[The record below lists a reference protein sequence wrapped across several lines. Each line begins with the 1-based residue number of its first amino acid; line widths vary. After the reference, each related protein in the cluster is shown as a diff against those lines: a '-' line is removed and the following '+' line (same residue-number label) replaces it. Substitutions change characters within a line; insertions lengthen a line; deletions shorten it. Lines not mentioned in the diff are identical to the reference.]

1 MDLSAGPAVLAL
13 FQMAPQVVLI
23 VTLVASVVV
32 SATELVPAA
41 MLDSNPALLGW
52 YARPAPQ
59 THSTV
64 MALETAKI
72 VLPA

>member
-1 MDLSAGPAVLAL
+1 MDLSADPAVLAL
-13 FQMAPQVVLI
+13 FRMEPQVVLI
-23 VTLVASVVV
+23 VTLLVSAVV
-32 SATELVPAA
+32 SATGLVPAA
-41 MLDSNPALLGW
+41 ILGNSPALLGW

-64 MALETAKI
+64 MVLEAAKI